1 MFQKRNQSKPENNSN
16 NKLGEINLKETN
28 PDDYQDTPGHT
39 FINDFRGKQSY
50 KMINKK
56 EVETKYPPVKTNSI
70 DEFLRSVKET
80 KMKYQEMLQSYEN
93 HLQGKTVF

>member
-1 MFQKRNQSKPENNSN
+1 M
-16 NKLGEINLKETN
+16 KETI

-39 FINDFRGKQSY
+39 YINDPNSRKNNDI
-50 KMINKK
+50 KINKR
-56 EVETKYPPVKTNSI
+56 EVRTKLPHVKTNSI
-70 DEFLRSVKET
+70 DEFLRSVKKT